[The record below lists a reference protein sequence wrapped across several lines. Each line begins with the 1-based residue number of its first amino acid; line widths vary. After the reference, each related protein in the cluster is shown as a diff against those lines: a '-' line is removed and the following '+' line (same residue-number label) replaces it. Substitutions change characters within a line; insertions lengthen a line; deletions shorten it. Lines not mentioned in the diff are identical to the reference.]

1 MNNDCND
8 ELKQLREKYL
18 KLKVEYEILLKES
31 KNHAGKLTSILE
43 QLPHLAVQGYNT
55 EREIVYWNDCSTRLY
70 GYKQHEAIGK
80 RLEDLIIPDTIR
92 QNVIANIENWVE
104 RDIPIPPCELSLR
117 HKDGSPIAVFSQ
129 HILIELPDNEKEM
142 YCLDIDLSE
151 LKEKD
156 SLLQEAKR
164 LAITDGLTNLY
175 NRLFYMQMAEL
186 EIKLAKRDRKYLVFA
201 MFDMDNFKQFND
213 TYGHRQGDD
222 LLRAFAGILKNHC
235 CRPNDYPFR
244 VGGDEFLIIYTAES
258 AERSAHLARHVFDA
272 FSRLSV
278 PHESNSQHKKA
289 TLSAGIS
296 VLSYESEMGAD
307 ELYHVVDEALY
318 EAKENGRNKYVISYH

>member
-1 MNNDCND
+1 MSHDRND

-18 KLKVEYEILLKES
+18 KLKAEYEILLKDS
-31 KNHAGKLTSILE
+31 KNQAGKFKSIFE

-55 EREIVYWNDCSTRLY
+55 KREIVYWNDFSTRLY
-70 GYKQHEAIGK
+70 GYEYHEAIGK
-80 RLEDLIIPDTIR
+80 QLEDLIIPDNMR
-92 QNVIANIENWVE
+92 GRVIAEIEHWVE
-104 RDIPIPPCELSLR
+104 QDIPIPPCELSLR
-117 HKDGSPIAVFSQ
+117 HKDGSLVAVFSQ
-129 HILIELPDNEKEM
+129 HFLIELPNNEKEM

-213 TYGHRQGDD
+213 TYGHRQGDY

-258 AERSAHLARHVFDA
+258 AERSAHLAIRVFDA
-272 FSRLSV
+272 FSRLNV
-278 PHESNSQHKKA
+278 PHESNSQLKKA

-307 ELYHVVDEALY
+307 ELYRLVDEALY